1 MQKLSSSSQIHLSQL
16 NEQQLEAVVNT
27 EGPTL
32 VLAGAG
38 TGKTKVLTSRIAH
51 ILINGLA
58 LPSQILSVTFT
69 NKAAKEMRDRV
80 EGLIGPSA
88 SSLWL
93 GTFHSIAAKILRQN
107 AHLVGLREDFTII
120 DTDDQLRIIKQMF
133 RNRNMDEK
141 QYPPKLFLHIVS
153 RLKDKA
159 ISYDKIPASE
169 NVDFHGLTIS
179 SLYREYQSALQSLQ
193 VCDFGDLM
201 LYNLELFNNH
211 PEICAQY
218 QNKFRYLL
226 VDEYQDTN
234 ICQYLWLRILVQQSP
249 HNICCVG
256 DDDQSIYGWR
266 GAEVANILRFDRD
279 FPDARVI
286 RLELNY
292 RSTPHILGT
301 ASAVI
306 ANNTTRHGKEL
317 WTDVSDGHKI
327 KLGGF
332 YDDKEEARFIAEEI
346 EAISQLHKQPL
357 SEIAV
362 LVRAGF
368 QTRAIEESF
377 NFLHIPYK
385 IVGGLKFYERAEIKQ
400 VIAYIRLITNNDDS
414 LAFERIVNL
423 PRRGIGNTALQHMHQ
438 LSHEHGYSLYTA
450 AHTLVKNDGIR
461 GKAKEALSLFLSNI
475 NHWGKDLAEN
485 IPHWQVVEQM
495 LEKSGYLE
503 MWRTEDTNESKERLE
518 NIKELVRSLSDYSSL
533 QEFLE
538 HVSLVTDA
546 DSIDNVNKVNVM
558 TMHASKGLEFETV
571 FLPGWEEGLFPSQ
584 RSIQE
589 TGQKGL
595 EEERRLA
602 YVAITRAKHNLLIT
616 FANRRRIYGGYQQS
630 NPSQFIDELPSKHY
644 EIINNYGIQI
654 NRATPAW
661 QQPTSHPEP
670 TTNIS
675 SSPTAKFVIMQRVFH
690 QKFGYGRIISIS
702 GDTAEITFEKS
713 GIKKIL
719 LEYLT

>member
-1 MQKLSSSSQIHLSQL
+1 MQPSPQQTHLNQL
-16 NEQQLEAVVNT
+16 NEQQIEAVINT

-93 GTFHSIAAKILRQN
+93 GTFHSIAAKILRHN
-107 AHLVGLREDFTII
+107 AHLLGLREDFTII
-120 DTDDQLRIIKQMF
+120 DTDDQLKIVKQMF
-133 RNRNMDEK
+133 RERGLDEK
-141 QYPPKLFLHIVS
+141 QYPPKLFLHIVN

-159 ISYDKIPASE
+159 ISYDNIPASE
-169 NVDFHGLTIS
+169 NVDFHGVTIS
-179 SLYREYQSALQSLQ
+179 SLYREYQTALKSLQ

-201 LYNLELFNNH
+201 LYNLELFNKH
-211 PEICAQY
+211 PEVCSQY

-234 ICQYLWLRILVQQSP
+234 ICQYLWLRILVQHAP

-279 FPDARVI
+279 FPQAKVI

-292 RSTPHILGT
+292 RSTPHILGA

-317 WTDVSDGHKI
+317 WTDVTEGHKI

-332 YDDKEEARFIAEEI
+332 YDDREEARFIAEEI
-346 EAISQLHKQPL
+346 EAIHQLHKGQL

-368 QTRAIEESF
+368 QTRPIEESF

-400 VIAYIRLITNNDDS
+400 VIAYIRLTTNNDDS

-423 PRRGIGNTALQHMHQ
+423 PRRGIGNTALQNMHM
-438 LSHEHGYSLYTA
+438 LSREHGISLYA
-450 AHTLVKNDGIR
+450 AAQMLVKEDGVR
-461 GKAKEALSLFLSNI
+461 GKAKEALRTFLSDVK
-475 NHWGKDLAEN
+475 HWGEELN
-485 IPHWQVVEQM
+485 RNMPHWQVVEQM

-503 MWRTEDTNESKERLE
+503 MWRIENTNESKERLE
-518 NIKELVRSLSDYSSL
+518 NIKELVRSLGDYTNL

-538 HVSLVTDA
+538 HVSLVSDA
-546 DSIDNVNKVNVM
+546 DSIDNHNKVNVM
-558 TMHASKGLEFETV
+558 TMHASKGLEFDTV
-571 FLPGWEEGLFPSQ
+571 FLPGWEEGVFPSQ
-584 RSIQE
+584 RSVQE
-589 TGQKGL
+589 SGQKGL

-602 YVAITRAKHNLLIT
+602 YVAITRAKHNLVIT

-630 NPSQFIDELPSKHY
+630 TPSRFIDELPRKHY

-654 NRATPAW
+654 NNASAPAW
-661 QQPTSHPEP
+661 QAPKDNVVIKTSAV
-670 TTNIS
+670 S
-675 SSPTAKFVIMQRVFH
+675 ASKFSLNQRIFH
-690 QKFGYGRIISIS
+690 QKFGYGRIISINNDS
-702 GDTAEITFEKS
+702 AEISFEKS

-719 LEYLT
+719 LEYLSV

>member
-1 MQKLSSSSQIHLSQL
+1 MQTNYLDQL
-16 NEQQLEAVVNT
+16 NEQQSDAVVHS
-27 EGPTL
+27 EGPIL

-51 ILINGLA
+51 ILMNGLA
-58 LPSQILSVTFT
+58 LPSQILAVTFT
-69 NKAAKEMRDRV
+69 NKAAKEMRERV
-80 EGLIGPSA
+80 EALVGPSA
-88 SSLWL
+88 SSIWL
-93 GTFHSIAAKILRQN
+93 GTFHSIAAKILRHN
-107 AHLVGLREDFTII
+107 AHFLGLREDFTII
-120 DTDDQLRIIKQMF
+120 DYDDQLKVIKQILKEH
-133 RNRNMDEK
+133 NLDEK
-141 QYPPKLFLHIVS
+141 QSPPKLLLHIIS

-159 ISYDKIPASE
+159 ITYDNMPNNE
-169 NVDFHGLTIS
+169 NGDFHGVSIAT
-179 SLYREYQSALQSLQ
+179 LYRAYQNSLKNLQA
-193 VCDFGDLM
+193 CDFGDLT

-211 PEICAQY
+211 PEVCTLY

-266 GAEVANILRFDRD
+266 GAEVTNILRFDRD
-279 FPDARVI
+279 FPTAKVV

-292 RSTPHILGT
+292 RSTPHILGA

-317 WTDVSDGHKI
+317 WTTVTDGHKL

-332 YDDKEEARFIAEEI
+332 YDDREEARFIAEEI
-346 EAISQLHKQPL
+346 EAASQLSKTNL
-357 SEIAV
+357 SEIAI

-368 QTRAIEESF
+368 QTRPIEESL

-400 VIAYIRLITNNDDS
+400 VIAYIRLIVNHDDG
-414 LAFERIVNL
+414 LAFDKIVNI
-423 PRRGIGNTALQHMHQ
+423 PRRGVGATALQKIYQ
-438 LSHEHGYSLYTA
+438 VAREQRISLYTA
-450 AHTLVKNDGIR
+450 AQNMLKEGEIR
-461 GKAKEALSLFLSNI
+461 GKTKESLNIFLTDI
-475 NHWGKDLAEN
+475 KHWSEDLAKGV
-485 IPHWQVVEQM
+485 PHWQVIEQM

-503 MWRTEDTNESKERLE
+503 MWRSEGTNESKERLE
-518 NIKELVRSLSDYSSL
+518 NIKELMRALGDYSNL

-538 HVSLVTDA
+538 HVSLVSDA
-546 DSIDNVNKVNVM
+546 DSIENYSRVSVM

-571 FLPGWEEGLFPSQ
+571 FLPGWEEGVFPSQ
-584 RSIQE
+584 KSIQE

-602 YVAITRAKHNLLIT
+602 YVAITRAKKNLIIT

-630 NPSQFIDELPSKHY
+630 TPSRFVDELPREHYDIISNQGVHLTTFSTPHQRSNNHYRAESK
-644 EIINNYGIQI
+644 
-654 NRATPAW
+654 A
-661 QQPTSHPEP
+661 SK
-670 TTNIS
+670 TNDS
-675 SSPTAKFVIMQRVFH
+675 SAAFFITQRVFH
-690 QKFGYGRIISIS
+690 QKFGYGMIISITD
-702 GDTAEITFEKS
+702 GTAEISFEKS
-713 GIKKIL
+713 GIKKIM
-719 LEYLT
+719 LEYLELAK